1 MYPQTHV
8 YFAEKVF
15 GRLSEPLALGSVF
28 PDIAQGIVPD
38 RQKSHGCGAE
48 ILTYMREQDN
58 DEDLLDFARGVITHG
73 IKPAGLDYYGDE
85 KFLSYERGYCFE
97 KGRVLID
104 ETIKAC
110 RLPPTM
116 GWWKTHNIV
125 EMGIELHLSNFNSY
139 GKILSA
145 AFVNIDLLTR
155 LSQYLGHF
163 YAIEP
168 ALLKQRILRFA
179 GFIEISQVTA
189 ASLAARYDLQMF
201 AKHHLHIDIPH
212 VAHLIKQAITIVTD
226 DLTDFFTYVLD
237 KVKHNL
243 ITLHAID

>member
-15 GRLSEPLALGSVF
+15 GRLTEPLALGSVF
-28 PDIAQGIVPD
+28 PDIIQGIVPN

-58 DEDLLDFARGVITHG
+58 NKDLLDFARGIITHG

-110 RLPPTM
+110 RLPPAM
-116 GWWKTHNIV
+116 GWWKTHNII
-125 EMGIELHLSNFNSY
+125 EMGIELRLSELNNY
-139 GKILSA
+139 GQILSA
-145 AFVNIDLLTR
+145 SFANIDLLAR
-155 LSQYLGHF
+155 LSQYLGYF

-168 ALLKQRILRFA
+168 ALLRQRILRFA
-179 GFIEISQVTA
+179 GFIEISRVTA
-189 ASLAARYDLQMF
+189 TSLANRYDLQMF

-212 VAHLIKQAITIVTD
+212 VAELIKQAITIVND
-226 DLTDFFTYVLD
+226 DLAEFFTYVLD

-243 ITLHAID
+243 ITLRVID

>member
-15 GRLSEPLALGSVF
+15 GRLTEPLALGSVF
-28 PDIAQGIVPD
+28 PDIIQGIVPN

-58 DEDLLDFARGVITHG
+58 NKDLLDFARGIITHG

-110 RLPPTM
+110 RLPPAM
-116 GWWKTHNIV
+116 GWWKTHNII
-125 EMGIELHLSNFNSY
+125 EMGIELHLSDFNNY
-139 GKILSA
+139 GQILSA
-145 AFVNIDLLTR
+145 SFANIDLLAR
-155 LSQYLGHF
+155 LSQYLGYF

-168 ALLKQRILRFA
+168 ALLRQRILRFA
-179 GFIEISQVTA
+179 GFIEISRVTA
-189 ASLAARYDLQMF
+189 TSLANRYDLQMF

-212 VAHLIKQAITIVTD
+212 VAELIKQAITIVND
-226 DLTDFFTYVLD
+226 DLAEFFIYVLD

-243 ITLHAID
+243 ITLRVID